1 MKAPMAIPTTVIPA
15 AKTFPPSLTEDTPA
29 PVEEAAAEL
38 ETPVAAPLV
47 LEAIEDMDMD
57 MDMDAIE
64 EADPIEEAEDP
75 AVVEAAPATVAVST
89 AMVEEMDMVASPFS
103 TVK

>member
-1 MKAPMAIPTTVIPA
+1 MAIPTTVIPA
-15 AKTFPPSLTEDTPA
+15 AKTFPPSLTDDTPA

-38 ETPVAAPLV
+38 ETLVAAPLV
-47 LEAIEDMDMD
+47 LEAMEDMDME
-57 MDMDAIE
+57 AIE

>member
-57 MDMDAIE
+57 MDAIE

-75 AVVEAAPATVAVST
+75 AVVEAAPTTVAVST